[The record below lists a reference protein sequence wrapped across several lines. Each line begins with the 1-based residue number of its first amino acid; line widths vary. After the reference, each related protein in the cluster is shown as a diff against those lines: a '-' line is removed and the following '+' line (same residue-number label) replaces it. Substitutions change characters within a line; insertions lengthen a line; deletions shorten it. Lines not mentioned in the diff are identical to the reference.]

1 MPIVNHEHKFHEHPQ
16 INHWLRW
23 LEVKGTQMVMLIPL
37 AKWKDYVVYIYTW
50 YIHMLYVANWV
61 INMLH
66 VREIYV
72 ISKNLF
78 RKTTNKVRQYT
89 WVGQMYGHS
98 LSNKLSEVSSKFLMT
113 LPWNCFHD
121 PHQSWVTF
129 FLLRHSFPPLN
140 VSGFFWCW
148 LETINHH
155 HTWDRVIW
163 RRAYQPT
170 PTSLDKSIHVMLHV
184 MKLTSSLMQL
194 QLPSWKSN
202 LSSFHLACVITV
214 FVYILTL
221 I

>member
-1 MPIVNHEHKFHEHPQ
+1 MSSLRTSSGRQQIRSVNIHELGKCMGIPFL
-16 INHWLRW
+16 INYLKYR
-23 LEVKGTQMVMLIPL
+23 
-37 AKWKDYVVYIYTW
+37 
-50 YIHMLYVANWV
+50 
-61 INMLH
+61 
-66 VREIYV
+66 
-72 ISKNLF
+72 
-78 RKTTNKVRQYT
+78 
-89 WVGQMYGHS
+89 
-98 LSNKLSEVSSKFLMT
+98 VSSSWLCPEIASMT
-113 LPWNCFHD
+113 RINLGWL
-121 PHQSWVTF
+121 F